1 MLKKL
6 LVPAVGPI
14 IYSHLQSKGY
24 SAMKTVYLVRHAKSS
39 WTDPRLPDKDRPL
52 KGRGILDAV
61 QMAESFRATLPKPD
75 RIYSSPATRA
85 LHTAM
90 LFAQT
95 LGMALDDLVV
105 VDRLYL
111 AEADEVMAWLRTLP
125 NEDQDIMVFGH
136 NPATTDLVNLCVR
149 ERVENVPTAGL
160 ACLRFDLL
168 YWNQL
173 AYKARLVY
181 YDSPKEKKP

>member
-6 LVPAVGPI
+6 IAPAVGPGI
-14 IYSHLQSKGY
+14 CSLLQGKGY

-52 KGRGILDAV
+52 KGRGIRDAV
-61 QMAESFRATLPKPD
+61 QMAESFRATLAKPD

-95 LGMALDDLVV
+95 LGMALDDLVL
-105 VDRLYL
+105 VDRL
-111 AEADEVMAWLRTLP
+111 
-125 NEDQDIMVFGH
+125 
-136 NPATTDLVNLCVR
+136 
-149 ERVENVPTAGL
+149 
-160 ACLRFDLL
+160 
-168 YWNQL
+168 
-173 AYKARLVY
+173 
-181 YDSPKEKKP
+181 